1 MIRAIVATIV
11 IVSVLVL
18 STMLAYESGLSSAAY
33 DAQAIRDEAYRQG
46 QMDGAHGRWTVEAQE
61 VYDARRAQEWLA
73 WYGSVIEARRAGRE
87 REAGLSAPAGTYV
100 GNQ

>member
-1 MIRAIVATIV
+1 MTRIILSALVV
-11 IVSVLVL
+11 VLMCVFCA
-18 STMLAYESGLSSAAY
+18 MLAYESGLSSAAY

-46 QMDGAHGRWTVEAQE
+46 QMDGAHGRWTVEAQA

-87 REAGLSAPAGTYV
+87 REAGLSAPAGTYTE
-100 GNQ
+100 NQ